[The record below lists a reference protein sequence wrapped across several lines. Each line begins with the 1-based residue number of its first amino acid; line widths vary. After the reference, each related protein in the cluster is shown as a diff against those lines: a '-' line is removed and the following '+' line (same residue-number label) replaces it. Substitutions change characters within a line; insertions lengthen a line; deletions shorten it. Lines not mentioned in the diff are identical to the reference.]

1 MKKIIVIISV
11 FLGFYANSQT
21 VSDIQKQNARA
32 TGYAI
37 IAAKNPGIDFSVMV
51 IPWDGTNTLEQ
62 NATNQINPSWHA
74 QCAIKGNYFNQGFDT
89 TNFTAY
95 SSVVTSQEQFDIYKS
110 TGTQWWIVCSVLP
123 AFSPGV
129 GGVQMIKP
137 TVQDYSPVLT
147 LKRDRPDGGY
157 IQGIQSKLN
166 NGTDNWFFGNYND
179 DKWMVSK
186 GDFQSP
192 KLVVKN
198 SGNIGIGTES
208 PLGLLHVGDNTGA
221 GILFSNRISGVS
233 SQIPGQ
239 IAWGDSSMGLA
250 GDLIVS
256 PRTSIANN
264 SVRFYTND
272 GASIS
277 ERFRIAGNGDIGV
290 GTNAP
295 QAKLDVRGKSSFSD
309 NMVVNAKIEAKI
321 VKVTATPTAD
331 FVFEEDYGL
340 PKLEEVEKHIKAK
353 KHLPEIASAKEMEKE
368 GVDVGEFQIK
378 LLQKIEELT
387 LYVIDQNKRI
397 KELEAKL
404 EEKQK

>member
-1 MKKIIVIISV
+1 MKRIILASFLVCGVSLYAQVATKLDVADTRNTNDLPNFSDRGIRADFKFRSVIGV
-11 FLGFYANSQT
+11 
-21 VSDIQKQNARA
+21 
-32 TGYAI
+32 
-37 IAAKNPGIDFSVMV
+37 PG
-51 IPWDGTNTLEQ
+51 
-62 NATNQINPSWHA
+62 
-74 QCAIKGNYFNQGFDT
+74 
-89 TNFTAY
+89 
-95 SSVVTSQEQFDIYKS
+95 
-110 TGTQWWIVCSVLP
+110 TGTYSANLTINQWTNSDN
-123 AFSPGV
+123 S
-129 GGVQMIKP
+129 GGKVHQ
-137 TVQDYSPVLT
+137 LNFN
-147 LKRDRPDGGY
+147 DGGIFY
-157 IQGIQSKLN
+157 RNALPLQSSWD
-166 NGTDNWFFGNYND
+166 TWR
-179 DKWMVSK
+179 
-186 GDFQSP
+186 
-192 KLVVKN
+192 KLVVAESN
-198 SGNIGIGTES
+198 GNVGIGTDV

-221 GILFSNRISGVS
+221 GILFSNKISGVS